1 MALNPY
7 TPPPK
12 VDGPESRA
20 SVRDYPRP
28 RHGQVLDLPAVVVP
42 GRTTPR
48 PRTAELTQPPRR
60 AGSAP
65 PLG

>member
-28 RHGQVLDLPAVVVP
+28 RHGQVLDLPVEVP
-42 GRTTPR
+42 SNGGELKPA
-48 PRTAELTQPPRR
+48 TA
-60 AGSAP
+60 
-65 PLG
+65 